1 MSGQQSALVNLL
13 VPVTFLAMFY
23 FLLIRP
29 NQKREKAIKAMRAS
43 LKIGDRVMTIGG
55 IGGEILSLSEDA
67 VVLQVEPDKTRITV
81 EKWGIGRIVEGIT
94 ETDLSAQDEALIEET
109 IVEAAE
115 QESGV

>member
-81 EKWGIGRIVEGIT
+81 EKWGIGRILEEIT
-94 ETDLSAQDEALIEET
+94 VTDSAQEEALIEET

>member
-67 VVLQVEPDKTRITV
+67 VVLQVDPDKTRITV

-94 ETDLSAQDEALIEET
+94 VTDSAQDEALIEEKML
-109 IVEAAE
+109 EAAE
-115 QESGV
+115 QESEI

>member
-81 EKWGIGRIVEGIT
+81 EKWGIGRIIEEIAV
-94 ETDLSAQDEALIEET
+94 TDSAQDEALIEET

>member
-94 ETDLSAQDEALIEET
+94 VADSAQDEALIEET